1 MDCRESTRYRNP
13 ALLNGSAPHKLYLV
27 KNRIYS
33 MISIAAFGLL
43 ALSLPVF
50 ASTDTPAASFPLGG
64 IGVLLT
70 LVMWYVCASRRA
82 KEIGGWLLYYYIRL
96 YIGAIIIVLVTVNSV
111 DNYLP
116 KAWINT
122 PDLYPFFLLTTVP
135 GLLLYCAEFVV
146 AEKLRTSRNY
156 SYVPILRYILFA
168 GLASA
173 LIAIAINEKYFEES
187 SAVFFNMI
195 TVIWPIIWIP
205 YFYFSKRVKSVFK
218 SRDWPSG

>member
-1 MDCRESTRYRNP
+1 MI
-13 ALLNGSAPHKLYLV
+13 
-27 KNRIYS
+27 RIT
-33 MISIAAFGLL
+33 AFGLL

-50 ASTDTPAASFPLGG
+50 ASTDTPNTSFAWGG

-70 LVMWYVCASRRA
+70 LVIWYVCASRT
-82 KEIGGWLLYYYIRL
+82 KEEIGGWLLYYYIRL
-96 YIGAIIIVLVTVNSV
+96 YIGAITVVLVTVGAR

-116 KAWINT
+116 KTWINE

-146 AEKLRTSRNY
+146 AEKLRMSRNY
-156 SYVPILRYILFA
+156 AYVPVLRYILFA
-168 GLASA
+168 SLASS
-173 LIAIAINEKYFEES
+173 LIAIAINIKYFEGI
-187 SAVFFNMI
+187 SAGVLNIM

-218 SRDWPSG
+218 NRDWLSR

>member
-1 MDCRESTRYRNP
+1 
-13 ALLNGSAPHKLYLV
+13 
-27 KNRIYS
+27 
-33 MISIAAFGLL
+33 MIGITAFGLL

-50 ASTDTPAASFPLGG
+50 ASTDTPATSFQLGG

-70 LVMWYVCASRRA
+70 LVIWYVCASRMK

-96 YIGAIIIVLVTVNSV
+96 YIGAITIVLVTVRSH

-156 SYVPILRYILFA
+156 AYVPILRYILFA
-168 GLASA
+168 ALASS
-173 LIAIAINEKYFEES
+173 LIAIAINNKYFEGS
-187 SAVFFNMI
+187 SAGFLNMM
-195 TVIWPIIWIP
+195 TMVWPIVWIP

-218 SRDWPSG
+218 NRDWLSR